1 MGLIITLI
9 AIGLLLIAIEVLIIP
24 GIGIAGILG
33 VLSLIGAVFISFSMY
48 GATTCLIILGA
59 IIFILIIFTWIILR
73 SDTWKKLTLND
84 SIKSRVNTTIEENSL
99 VIGDNGIVT
108 ARLSPIGKARFNS
121 TEAEVKSIE
130 GIINSGE
137 KIKIIKIEDNT
148 IIVKQID

>member
-48 GATTCLIILGA
+48 GATTGLIILGA

>member
-48 GATTCLIILGA
+48 GATTGLIILGA

-99 VIGDNGIVT
+99 VIGDTGIVT

>member
-9 AIGLLLIAIEVLIIP
+9 AIGILLIAIEVLIIP

-48 GATTCLIILGA
+48 GATTGLIILGA

-99 VIGDNGIVT
+99 VIGDTGIVT